1 MPPNAKFM
9 LLLQRFWIYRNTF
22 GALKLG
28 GNLVVSLLSHV
39 SFTTLACFGLTIKLK
54 HTCIEFGCTYGL
66 THAGKLPKF

>member
-39 SFTTLACFGLTIKLK
+39 SFTTLACFGLTIELK
-54 HTCIEFGCTYGL
+54 HTCKRMT
-66 THAGKLPKF
+66 